1 MDVRRGKNRAIE
13 GPFVVCIHEE
23 GCVEEAVC
31 ADSEEM
37 EHGTVVVQVQ
47 TKSRTKE

>member
-1 MDVRRGKNRAIE
+1 MRRSRYQAIE
-13 GPFVVCIHEE
+13 GVFVVCIHKEE

-31 ADSEEM
+31 HDNEEM
-37 EHGTVVVQVQ
+37 EHGTVVQVQVQ